1 MKRTQIMLEPAQYE
15 KLVYI
20 SSQTHK
26 SMSNLIRIAIDRV
39 YRKGVQ
45 RKTTNIVKRMAKMN
59 LPVSSWEKIE
69 KHIEERHSEGAQL

>member
-26 SMSNLIRIAIDRV
+26 SMSNLIRIAMDRV
-39 YRKGVQ
+39 YKRGAQ
-45 RKTTNIVKRMAKMN
+45 RKTANIVKRMAKMN
-59 LPVSSWEKIE
+59 LPVSSWENIE
-69 KHIEERHSEGAQL
+69 KHAEERYGEGAQL